1 MEGEVKKLPAATSGF
16 ALAAAITFLVNTAL
30 ACTKDASAPL
40 KAFMKSI
47 AGHDWTTQGLFDLA
61 LFVVLGLIFAR
72 TRVADR
78 IDAGRLVTI
87 LVASVAIASAGLAL
101 WYAFT

>member
-1 MEGEVKKLPAATSGF
+1 MEREEKLPAVTSGF
-16 ALAAAITFLVNTAL
+16 TLAAAITFIVSTVL
-30 ACTKDASAPL
+30 ACAKDASPPL

-61 LFVVLGLIFAR
+61 VFVVLGSIFSK
-72 TRVADR
+72 TRAA
-78 IDAGRLVTI
+78 AGLGAGL
-87 LVASVAIASAGLAL
+87 LVAILIAAVAIASAGLAL

>member
-1 MEGEVKKLPAATSGF
+1 MDTEARVSPATSGF
-16 ALAAAITFLVNTAL
+16 TLAAAVTFIVNTVL
-30 ACTKDASAPL
+30 ACAKDASAPL
-40 KAFMKSI
+40 KGFMKSI

-72 TRVADR
+72 TRMADR
-78 IDAGRLVTI
+78 MGAGPLIAI
-87 LVASVAIASAGLAL
+87 LIAAVAIAGAGLTL

>member
-1 MEGEVKKLPAATSGF
+1 MEREAKLPAVASGF
-16 ALAAAITFLVNTAL
+16 TLAAAITILVNTVL
-30 ACTKDASAPL
+30 ACAKDASPPL
-40 KAFMKSI
+40 KGFMKSI

-61 LFVVLGLIFAR
+61 LFVVLGLIFAK
-72 TRVADR
+72 TRAADQ

-87 LVASVAIASAGLAL
+87 LIASVFIASAGLAL